1 MQLPCK
7 PALLGTILF
16 TILLFLLPT
25 IAMYYFI
32 LLLLRLSSGSLQV
45 AIKIA
50 IMIINKIFLIVPQAK
65 RSLILLHL
73 LAHKMH
79 VRDGYCVWIG
89 KEIGMKEFKST

>member
-1 MQLPCK
+1 MMQVSITGYNL
-7 PALLGTILF
+7 I

-25 IAMYYFI
+25 TAMYYFI

-65 RSLILLHL
+65 ISLILLHL
-73 LAHKMH
+73 LAHKLH
-79 VRDGYCVWIG
+79 VRDGYTVCG
-89 KEIGMKEFKST
+89 